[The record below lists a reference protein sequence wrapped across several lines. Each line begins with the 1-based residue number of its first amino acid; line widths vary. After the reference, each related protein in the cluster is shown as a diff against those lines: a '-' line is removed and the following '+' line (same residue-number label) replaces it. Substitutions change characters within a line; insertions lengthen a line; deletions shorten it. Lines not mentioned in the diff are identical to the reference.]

1 MRSGR
6 PSVRSRNEWIVMTNS
21 SVDRVEVLLE
31 KIERLVD
38 RLAPEPAGAP
48 DFERY
53 LAFRWERSGEGGS
66 LAPVSNPHLFDLDE
80 LVGIDHIRDDVL
92 RNTNQFVSGLPAN
105 NVLLWGERG
114 CGKSSLVKG
123 LLKPFAPR
131 GLRIVEL
138 KRWDIM
144 SLPRIV
150 SLLRDARFRFILFC
164 DDLSFDEG
172 EGDFRALKTLLDGDI
187 EERPS
192 NVLIYATSNRR
203 HLMPEKVRDT
213 RWDDE
218 IHPEEAVGERL
229 ALADRFGL
237 SFGFYSF
244 DQNEYLAVVRRYA
257 ALRDIQLSDEILC
270 DKALKWCMYTAKRS
284 GRSAR
289 QFIDDLEGRLRLSVN
304 EASGGEHTP

>member
-1 MRSGR
+1 M
-6 PSVRSRNEWIVMTNS
+6 
-21 SVDRVEVLLE
+21 DKLDLVLD

-38 RLAPEPAGAP
+38 RLAPDADGVP
-48 DFERY
+48 DFDTF
-53 LAFRWERSGEGGS
+53 LAFRWERIGDRGHLTAVEH
-66 LAPVSNPHLFDLDE
+66 PHLFELDE
-80 LVGIDHIRDDVL
+80 LVGIDDIRDDVV
-92 RNTNQFVSGLPAN
+92 RNTSQFVAGLPAN

-123 LLKPFAPR
+123 LLKPFAGQ

-144 SLPRIV
+144 SLPQITAQ
-150 SLLRDARFRFILFC
+150 LRGSACRFILFC

-187 EERPS
+187 EERPA

-213 RWDDE
+213 GGNDE
-218 IHPEEAVGERL
+218 IHPDEAEGEKL
-229 ALADRFGL
+229 ALSDRFGL
-237 SFGFYSF
+237 SFGFYRF
-244 DQNEYLAVVRRYA
+244 DQDEYLAVVRQYA
-257 ALRDIQLSDEILC
+257 SLRNIQLSDEELC
-270 DKALKWCMYTAKRS
+270 DKALKWCMYSSRRS

-289 QFIDDLEGRLRLSVN
+289 QFIDDLEGRLRLQAGTV
-304 EASGGEHTP
+304 GG

>member
-1 MRSGR
+1 MDASAVKFDMLL
-6 PSVRSRNEWIVMTNS
+6 SKI
-21 SVDRVEVLLE
+21 DRL
-31 KIERLVD
+31 ID
-38 RLAPEPAGAP
+38 RLAPEAPPKP
-48 DFERY
+48 DFEKY
-53 LAFRWERSGEGGS
+53 LAFRWEKFAESGY
-66 LAPVSNPHLFDLDE
+66 LKPVEHPHLFNLAD
-80 LVGIDHIRDDVL
+80 LVGVDDIRDDVV
-92 RNTNQFVSGLPAN
+92 RNTRQFVSGLTAN

-123 LLKPFAPR
+123 LLKPFASQ

-144 SLPRIV
+144 ALPHIV
-150 SLLRDARFRFILFC
+150 SQLRSSEFYFILFC

-172 EGDFRALKTLLDGDI
+172 EGDYRALKTLLDGDI

-203 HLMPEKVRDT
+203 HLMPEKARDT
-213 RWDDE
+213 RGDDE

-229 ALADRFGL
+229 ALSDRFGL

-244 DQNEYLAVVRRYA
+244 DQDEYLAVVYQYA
-257 ALRDIQLSDEILC
+257 KARQLPFSVAELR
-270 DKALKWCMYTAKRS
+270 DKALKWSMYTAKRS

-289 QFIDDLEGRLRLSVN
+289 QFIDDLEGQLRLSDSCLQDGN
-304 EASGGEHTP
+304 RITK

>member
-1 MRSGR
+1 MNVSL
-6 PSVRSRNEWIVMTNS
+6 
-21 SVDRVEVLLE
+21 DRMNALLE
-31 KIERLVD
+31 KVERLVD
-38 RLAPEPAGAP
+38 RLTPGADVAP
-48 DFERY
+48 DFDRY
-53 LAFRWERSGEGGS
+53 LAFRWERFGESGRVI
-66 LAPVSNPHLFDLDE
+66 PVAHPHLFDLDE
-80 LVGIDHIRDDVL
+80 LVNVDQIREDVV
-92 RNTNQFVSGLPAN
+92 RNTTQFVAGLPAN

-123 LLKPFAPR
+123 LLKPFAPQ

-144 SLPRIV
+144 SLPQIV
-150 SLLRDARFRFILFC
+150 SVLRGSKCRFILFC

-213 RWDDE
+213 RGDDE
-218 IHPEEAVGERL
+218 IHPEEAEGEKL

-237 SFGFYSF
+237 SFGFYRF
-244 DQNEYLAVVRRYA
+244 DQNEYLAVVRQYA
-257 ALRDIQLSDEILC
+257 ALRNLPLSDEELC

-289 QFIDDLEGRLRLSVN
+289 QFIDDLEGRLRMR
-304 EASGGEHTP
+304 EKAT

>member
-1 MRSGR
+1 MNGSIDKI
-6 PSVRSRNEWIVMTNS
+6 NA
-21 SVDRVEVLLE
+21 LLE
-31 KIERLVD
+31 KVERLVD
-38 RLAPEPAGAP
+38 HLTPAADVNP
-48 DFERY
+48 DFDRY
-53 LAFRWERSGEGGS
+53 LAFRWERSGEGGRI
-66 LAPVSNPHLFDLDE
+66 VSVAHPHLFDVNE
-80 LVGIDHIRDDVL
+80 LVGIDHIRDDVM
-92 RNTNQFVSGLPAN
+92 RNTMQFVSGMPAN

-123 LLKPFAPR
+123 LLKPFAPK

-144 SLPRIV
+144 SLPQIV
-150 SLLRDARFRFILFC
+150 SRLRGSSYRFILFC

-192 NVLIYATSNRR
+192 NILIYATSNRR

-213 RWDDE
+213 RGDDE
-218 IHPEEAVGERL
+218 IHPEEAEGEKL

-237 SFGFYSF
+237 SFGFYRL

-257 ALRDIQLSDEILC
+257 VLRNLPISDEELC
-270 DKALKWCMYTAKRS
+270 DKALKWAMYTAKRS

-289 QFIDDLEGRLRLSVN
+289 QFIDDLEGRLRLQ
-304 EASGGEHTP
+304 EQTP

>member
-1 MRSGR
+1 MNGSLDKI
-6 PSVRSRNEWIVMTNS
+6 N
-21 SVDRVEVLLE
+21 VLLE
-31 KIERLVD
+31 KVERLVD
-38 RLAPEPAGAP
+38 HLTPDAGVAP
-48 DFERY
+48 DFDRY
-53 LAFRWERSGEGGS
+53 LAFRWERSGERGQ
-66 LAPVSNPHLFDLDE
+66 LVPVAHPHLFDMDE
-80 LVGIDHIRDDVL
+80 LVGIDDIRDDVM
-92 RNTNQFVSGLPAN
+92 RNTTQFVAGMPAN

-144 SLPRIV
+144 SLPQIV
-150 SLLRDARFRFILFC
+150 SQLRGSSYRFILFC

-213 RWDDE
+213 RGDDE
-218 IHPEEAVGERL
+218 IHPEEAEGEKL

-237 SFGFYSF
+237 SFGFYRF
-244 DQNEYLAVVRRYA
+244 DQDEYLAVVRRYA
-257 ALRDIQLSDEILC
+257 ALRNIAMSDEELC
-270 DKALKWCMYTAKRS
+270 NKALKWCMYTAKRS

-289 QFIDDLEGRLRLSVN
+289 QFIDDLEGRLRLL
-304 EASGGEHTP
+304 EQPA

>member
-1 MRSGR
+1 MK
-6 PSVRSRNEWIVMTNS
+6 ET
-21 SVDRVEVLLE
+21 VDKLVVVLG

-38 RLAPEPAGAP
+38 SLNPSVEESP

-53 LAFRWERSGEGGS
+53 LAFRWEQAGKGGR
-66 LAPVSNPHLFDLDE
+66 LAPIAYPHLFDLNE
-80 LVGIDHIRDDVL
+80 LVGIDQIRDDVL
-92 RNTNQFVSGLPAN
+92 RNTEQFVSGLPAN

-123 LLKPFAPR
+123 LLQPFAGR

-144 SLPRIV
+144 ALPRIV
-150 SLLRDARFRFILFC
+150 SLLRGADFRFILFC
-164 DDLSFDEG
+164 DDLSFDDG
-172 EGDFRALKTLLDGDI
+172 EGDFRALKTLLDGDM
-187 EERPS
+187 EERPD

-213 RWDDE
+213 RGDDE
-218 IHPEEAVGERL
+218 IHPEEAEGEKL

-237 SFGFYSF
+237 SYGFYRF
-244 DQNEYLAVVRRYA
+244 DQQEYLAIVQQYA
-257 ALRDIQLSDEILC
+257 ARRNLPLSCDELC
-270 DKALKWCMYTAKRS
+270 DQALKWAMFTAKRS

-289 QFIDDLEGRLRLSVN
+289 QFIDDLEGRLKLADRRNGNPGINADQEVRALR
-304 EASGGEHTP
+304 

>member
-1 MRSGR
+1 MNVSL
-6 PSVRSRNEWIVMTNS
+6 
-21 SVDRVEVLLE
+21 DRMNALLE
-31 KIERLVD
+31 KVERLVD
-38 RLAPEPAGAP
+38 RLTPEADVAP
-48 DFERY
+48 DFDRY
-53 LAFRWERSGEGGS
+53 LAFRWERFGESGRVI
-66 LAPVSNPHLFDLDE
+66 PVAHPHLFDLDE
-80 LVGIDHIRDDVL
+80 LVNVDQIREDVV
-92 RNTNQFVSGLPAN
+92 RNTTQFVAGLPAN

-123 LLKPFAPR
+123 LLKPFAPQ

-144 SLPRIV
+144 SLPQIV
-150 SLLRDARFRFILFC
+150 SVLRGSKYRFILFC

-213 RWDDE
+213 RGDDE
-218 IHPEEAVGERL
+218 IHPEEAEGEKL

-237 SFGFYSF
+237 SFGFYRF
-244 DQNEYLAVVRRYA
+244 DQNEYLAVVRQYA
-257 ALRDIQLSDEILC
+257 ALRNIPLSDEELC

-289 QFIDDLEGRLRLSVN
+289 QFIDDLEGRLRMR
-304 EASGGEHTP
+304 EKAT